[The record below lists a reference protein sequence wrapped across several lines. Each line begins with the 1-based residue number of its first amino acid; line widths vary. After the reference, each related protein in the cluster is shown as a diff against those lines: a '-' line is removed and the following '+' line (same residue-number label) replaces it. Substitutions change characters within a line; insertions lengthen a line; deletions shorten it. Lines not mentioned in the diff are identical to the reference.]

1 MTISVDWQADRGDT
15 ACDIEFDGLHWISD
29 IDKKSGGSGLHPSPH
44 ELLDSALGA
53 CTALTL
59 ELYAKRKGYA
69 LAGIH
74 VEIDREEAG
83 GIYRLIRRIQLHG
96 ELDQTTREDLLRIA
110 NKCPIH
116 KALSGQFQI
125 DSELV

>member
-1 MTISVDWQADRGDT
+1 MTILVDWQAASGST
-15 ACDIEFDGLHWISD
+15 ACNIEFEGLQWISD
-29 IDKKSGGSGLHPSPH
+29 IDKKSGGSGQHPSPH

-74 VEIDREEAG
+74 VEIDREESG
-83 GIYRLIRRIQLHG
+83 GIYRLIRRIQLLG
-96 ELDQTTREDLLRIA
+96 ELNQTTREDLLRIA

-125 DSELV
+125 DSELI

>member
-1 MTISVDWQADRGDT
+1 MSISVQLQGDGTCSIQNEDTQWFSEVDKQA
-15 ACDIEFDGLHWISD
+15 
-29 IDKKSGGSGLHPSPH
+29 GGTGKYPSPH

-59 ELYAKRKGYA
+59 QLYAARKKYSLSGV
-69 LAGIH
+69 H
-74 VEIDREEAG
+74 VEIQRDEAQGVYRMQRRITLTGNLDTATREE
-83 GIYRLIRRIQLHG
+83 LLH
-96 ELDQTTREDLLRIA
+96 IA

-125 DSELV
+125 ESQLV